1 MIDPTTEGDPE
12 TGPAAEFPLDGW
24 LERQGFGPGL
34 TILVGLFIGFVA
46 FQGTSLVVFA
56 VMVIAQ
62 TDLQGLAGMDPGAL
76 VETYASELLVAN
88 TVGQFLGLL
97 GLGWLFA
104 KMHSS
109 SPSKM
114 LRIRGTSVRLV
125 VLSLVG
131 LVALFPLVQ
140 WMGSMMDAL
149 PWPESIRQFEQAQ
162 MDLLEQVLATDLG
175 FFFTLFTM
183 AVTPALCEEVFFRGY
198 IQRQS
203 ERMFSTWLPA
213 IIFTGVVFG
222 LYHMRLT
229 QAVPLSMLGVYM
241 AYVVWVSRSLLPGVL
256 VHLANNGFAVALG
269 AYISSSD
276 TLSVSDLEAM
286 EFPPL
291 VIILASAAFAL
302 VVRAL
307 HRETRNHP
315 ENSHGQAAHI

>member
-1 MIDPTTEGDPE
+1 MHTETTADGPE
-12 TGPAAEFPLDGW
+12 ETTPFSFPLDGW
-24 LERQGFGPGL
+24 LERQRFGPGL
-34 TILVGLFIGFVA
+34 TIFFGLILGFLA
-46 FQGTSLVVFA
+46 FQGISLVVMLLA
-56 VMVIAQ
+56 IVA
-62 TDLQGLAGMDPGAL
+62 TSDLQDLVALDPSTL

-104 KMHSS
+104 TLHTSR
-109 SPSKM
+109 PAEM

-140 WMGSMMDAL
+140 WVGSMVDAL
-149 PWPESIRQFEQAQ
+149 PWPESIRRFEQTQ

-183 AVTPALCEEVFFRGY
+183 AITPALCEEVFFRGY

-203 ERMFSTWLPA
+203 ERMFSTWVPA
-213 IIFTGVVFG
+213 VVFTGVVFG

-229 QAVPLSMLGVYM
+229 QAVPLSMLGIYM
-241 AYVVWVSRSLLPGVL
+241 AYVVWVSRSLVPGVL
-256 VHLANNGFAVALG
+256 VHLANNGFAVTLG
-269 AYISSSD
+269 AYISASE
-276 TLSVSDLEAM
+276 TLSVQDLESID
-286 EFPPL
+286 FPAW
-291 VIILASAAFAL
+291 VIILSAAAFTL

-307 HRETRNHP
+307 HRDTRNNT
-315 ENSHGQAAHI
+315 EKSHGQAAHI